1 MNVENLKFIQPL
13 FDQAVSQNKVAGLN
27 LLVCKDNKEIGYWQA
42 GYSNIEEKKLFS
54 RDTICRLFSMSKPVT
69 SVAAMILIEEGKLD
83 LGEEVGFYLPEFWN
97 LQVCRGQ
104 GKDCKVEKC
113 YKNMVISDLLNM
125 TSGYTYGAWW
135 DGAPKGEW
143 DTSDLINELNK
154 DVSSHSFKIS
164 TQDFAKRMAKIPLS
178 FEPGSNYSYG
188 LSADII
194 GAIIEKVSGMKYSQF
209 LKKRIFEP
217 LGMKDTDFYVPESKQ
232 NRFASTYDRKDLGD
246 GKYELNLF
254 TNAHLGISSDMTKAP
269 SFESGGA
276 GLCSSIDDYMK
287 FCQMLVNGGK
297 LKDTRIL
304 REKTV
309 DYLSNAKLTPKLQEC
324 FDRNM
329 EHFAGYT
336 YSNFLRVALNP
347 GSCRALTEKGEFGW
361 DGWLGPYMSVD
372 LKNHLTIVMMMQR
385 CGAGTNDIT
394 RKMKNI
400 IYSSL

>member
-1 MNVENLKFIQPL
+1 MNVENLKLIQPL

-97 LQVCRGQ
+97 LQVCRGN

-194 GAIIEKVSGMKYSQF
+194 GAII
-209 LKKRIFEP
+209 
-217 LGMKDTDFYVPESKQ
+217 
-232 NRFASTYDRKDLGD
+232 
-246 GKYELNLF
+246 
-254 TNAHLGISSDMTKAP
+254 
-269 SFESGGA
+269 
-276 GLCSSIDDYMK
+276 
-287 FCQMLVNGGK
+287 
-297 LKDTRIL
+297 
-304 REKTV
+304 
-309 DYLSNAKLTPKLQEC
+309 
-324 FDRNM
+324 
-329 EHFAGYT
+329 
-336 YSNFLRVALNP
+336 
-347 GSCRALTEKGEFGW
+347 
-361 DGWLGPYMSVD
+361 
-372 LKNHLTIVMMMQR
+372 
-385 CGAGTNDIT
+385 
-394 RKMKNI
+394 
-400 IYSSL
+400 